1 MCKLNFH
8 YIFYSNIFHFTS
20 QRSKQTR
27 QDIQSNN
34 VTKII
39 VYVNKIKHSTIKA
52 AKKKKKRDTK
62 RKKKKIIYRKKAR
75 ARARARVV
83 VHARNRYFQLIAAVQ
98 QMHVVKIDG
107 LVFRFPFSFVPQ
119 SSCDGE
125 AEDFISE

>member
-1 MCKLNFH
+1 MDYKILNFEH
-8 YIFYSNIFHFTS
+8 IFHFTS

-75 ARARARVV
+75 ARARAV

>member
-8 YIFYSNIFHFTS
+8 YIFSSNIFHFTS

-52 AKKKKKRDTK
+52 AKKKKKK
-62 RKKKKIIYRKKAR
+62 GHKKKKEKNYISEK
-75 ARARARVV
+75 
-83 VHARNRYFQLIAAVQ
+83 
-98 QMHVVKIDG
+98 
-107 LVFRFPFSFVPQ
+107 SSSSSSSTSS
-119 SSCDGE
+119 SSCKKPVFSADRRR
-125 AEDFISE
+125 ATNACSENRRPRLPFPVFFRTTIFL

>member
-8 YIFYSNIFHFTS
+8 YIFSSNIFHFTS

-52 AKKKKKRDTK
+52 AKKKKKGTQKEK
-62 RKKKKIIYRKKAR
+62 RKKLYIGKKLELE
-75 ARARARVV
+75 
-83 VHARNRYFQLIAAVQ
+83 H
-98 QMHVVKIDG
+98 
-107 LVFRFPFSFVPQ
+107 
-119 SSCDGE
+119 E
-125 AEDFISE
+125 